1 MSDRREVTEHTKNW
15 ATTVPGRFS
24 EETGSVSILGAGVM
38 AVVIVAMVWLATL
51 GRVSW
56 SQARTQ
62 TAADMAALA
71 ASAVA
76 AEQASC
82 VAAELAAR
90 TVLSEYGA
98 TLEGFECGQ
107 RGTRVVAA
115 RIITIAGS
123 PRTVR
128 ARAQAEVQ
136 ADTSSGAIVP
146 GGQVIGQAP

>member
-1 MSDRREVTEHTKNW
+1 MRDQRAKAELTKKSGVARRV
-15 ATTVPGRFS
+15 RSS
-24 EETGSVSILGAGVM
+24 EETGSMSVLGAGVM
-38 AVVIVAMVWLATL
+38 AVMVVAMLWLVTL

-71 ASAVA
+71 GSAVV

-82 VAAELAAR
+82 TAAELAAL
-90 TVLSEYGA
+90 TVLAEYEA

-115 RIITIAGS
+115 RNITIAGFV
-123 PRTVR
+123 RTVR
-128 ARAQAEVQ
+128 AKAQAEVQ
-136 ADTSSGAIVP
+136 SETPSGEVLP
-146 GGQVIGQAP
+146 GGQTMQQGP